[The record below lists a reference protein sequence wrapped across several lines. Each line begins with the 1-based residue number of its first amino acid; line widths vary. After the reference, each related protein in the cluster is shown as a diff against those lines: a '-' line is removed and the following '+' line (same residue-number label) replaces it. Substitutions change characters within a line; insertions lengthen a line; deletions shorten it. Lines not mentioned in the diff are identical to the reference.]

1 MLCSGEIK
9 TIEKNKLII
18 ELEIKYGEFFF
29 IELSLLRN
37 VTTFTFISSKFDTFY
52 ISVSSLMQRAK
63 WAVRAAFVTNGF
75 TAGSLISRLPD
86 FKLLLDASTS
96 RMGQLLFCISAG
108 ILFSLTFIG
117 KIIAQRGSKP
127 IAILGSLITALV
139 LIPVAF
145 SSTTLPIAISFF
157 FFGICITVQDV
168 AMNSHAATLEH
179 KTGRKLMSGFHALF
193 SVGAL
198 SGSLFGGLCA
208 QFEISIRNQSL
219 LLCLIFIVVAFAF
232 RNFWLPA
239 ESDKHEFEAKTKGKK
254 PKIFIFIGLLG
265 LASAVNEGAAGDWGG
280 ILARETYGA
289 SPFLATLPYIVFNIG
304 MVGGRFAGDYI
315 MERVGTYKI
324 LFRAGLVSG
333 IGLTLGIL
341 AGNIYS
347 QIAAWFTI
355 GLGMSVVIPAVFSA
369 GASIARERYAGQI
382 APSQGVAIVS
392 GISYFGFMGAPPTI
406 GFIAEVIT
414 LRWAMLIP
422 AALAIF
428 MAIGSRFIKHS

>member
-1 MLCSGEIK
+1 MG
-9 TIEKNKLII
+9 
-18 ELEIKYGEFFF
+18 FF
-29 IELSLLRN
+29 IYAPQ
-37 VTTFTFISSKFDTFY
+37 V
-52 ISVSSLMQRAK
+52 QRAK
-63 WAVRAAFVTNGF
+63 VAVRAAFIANGF
-75 TAGSLISRLPD
+75 TAGSLIARLPD
-86 FKLLLDASTS
+86 FKILLDASTS
-96 RMGQLLFCISAG
+96 QMGQFLFCISAG

-117 KIIAQRGSKP
+117 KIIAKQGSKP
-127 IAILGSLITALV
+127 IAIFGSIITALV
-139 LIPVAF
+139 LIPIAF
-145 SSTTLPIAISFF
+145 STSALPIAISFF

-179 KTGRKLMSGFHALF
+179 KTDRKLMSGFHALF

-198 SGSLFGGLCA
+198 TGGLFGGLCS
-208 QFEISIRNQSL
+208 QFDFSIRDQSL
-219 LLCLIFIVVAFAF
+219 FLSVMFLITATTF

-239 ESDKHEFEAKTKGKK
+239 EVDKHEFEEKQKVKR
-254 PKIFIFIGLLG
+254 PVIFIFIGMLG

-324 LFRAGLVSG
+324 LFRAGLISG
-333 IGLTLGIL
+333 TGLAIGIL
-341 AGNIYS
+341 IGNIYS
-347 QIAAWFTI
+347 QIFAWFTI

-369 GASIARERYAGQI
+369 GAAIARERFAGQI

-406 GFIAEVIT
+406 GFIADVIT

-428 MAIGSRFIKHS
+428 MAIGSRFIKHA